1 MIAIFR
7 TPELSP
13 VPLIVTGLVMGLLLK
28 VTRHFVKSNLHL
40 TIYLIAPVILLYTAV
55 TITVPPILLNQSG
68 LQFKPYIE
76 TSNQNT
82 YIYGTYYTSI
92 LYYTKTTPT
101 QVFVHTTDDPR
112 WTEGKAL
119 MPTITKDEF
128 YQIVPN
134 ESSAV
139 IIVPNKYGKNFIE
152 SPAYPLVKEI
162 GKTQST
168 RIYKVN

>member
-1 MIAIFR
+1 
-7 TPELSP
+7 
-13 VPLIVTGLVMGLLLK
+13 
-28 VTRHFVKSNLHL
+28 
-40 TIYLIAPVILLYTAV
+40 
-55 TITVPPILLNQSG
+55 
-68 LQFKPYIE
+68 
-76 TSNQNT
+76 
-82 YIYGTYYTSI
+82 
-92 LYYTKTTPT
+92 
-101 QVFVHTTDDPR
+101 
-112 WTEGKAL
+112 
-119 MPTITKDEF
+119 MPTIKKDEF